1 MLEKGSAKLT
11 ETNIFHPAKSLVD
24 ILRAITYVRHGWTLF
39 WKRAATEHKSVVKAL
54 WCWKD
59 DIVWFGGLLKSN
71 LDERGLEES
80 KSRAKGSIITF
91 ESVPDSFHEPHTCAR
106 GNIRSMSSEFWKRSG
121 TKHAILS
128 CVFSGTHKL
137 QVSLSL
143 VF

>member
-1 MLEKGSAKLT
+1 MLEKRSAKLT
-11 ETNIFHPAKSLVD
+11 ETYIFRPAKSLVD
-24 ILRAITYVRHGWTLF
+24 ILRARTHVKHGWTVF
-39 WKRAATEHKSVVKAL
+39 RKRAATEHKLVVEAL

-71 LDERGLEES
+71 LDERRLEES

-128 CVFSGTHKL
+128 CVLSEMHKP
-137 QVSLSL
+137 QVSPSL